1 MAGSIV
7 VRRITRLLALCAVLL
22 AFGLT
27 AAAAQGEQLSV
38 SVDDDSV
45 LAAGGS
51 VRVTIQLAAA
61 SGEQT
66 PVTVTTDLG
75 AFGADSGP
83 ARVLVRP
90 IPSSDGEN
98 LSASVTL
105 VGDGRAG
112 TAVITAR
119 AGQLVDT
126 ATVVFIG
133 APAQIALLRPPP
145 DRPLDASR
153 SHLLQLEIRDRL
165 GRPVPGASLSIT
177 TDAASTLLRSAS
189 GERGASLAL
198 SASDAGR
205 ASVTLS
211 AEPGEIALRA
221 VSGDAEL
228 ELPLILHGAPVSLRL
243 WALNPTLERGSEV
256 RSAVVV
262 ARLLDAGGRAVPG
275 QRISFNVQDDSGI
288 RLTADGDSGSLIT
301 DAAGGV
307 LVRATASAA
316 QSGEYWL
323 QADTDAGGGLS
334 DIVELI
340 VVGAPET
347 LYVTAEQVDDLTLDG
362 EEGEQREYILRAE
375 VVDPTGRLAAS
386 GYTVRWRV
394 VLEGG
399 EAMLTPETVTVQRGV
414 AISRLRIENPVGE
427 PILQGW
433 LVEAPQEVASEGVL
447 ADLAASGLALRRGM
461 NVVTWVGAA
470 KPVDAA
476 IAPISHLAVTVWRQR
491 PEGGGWDIYT
501 THRMAPRS
509 DPFELT
515 PGDRLHIRLD
525 SAARLPGVTR

>member
-1 MAGSIV
+1 MAASIV
-7 VRRITRLLALCAVLL
+7 LQRTTLLLALFVALL

-27 AAAAQGEQLSV
+27 AAAQVEQLTV
-38 SVDDDSV
+38 SVDNDRV
-45 LAAGGS
+45 LADGGS
-51 VRVTIQLAAA
+51 ARVTIQLALT
-61 SGEQT
+61 SDEQ
-66 PVTVTTDLG
+66 PAVTVTTDLG

-90 IPSSDGEN
+90 TLSADGES
-98 LSASVTL
+98 LSAAVTL

-153 SHLLQLEIRDRL
+153 SHLLQFEIRDRL
-165 GRPVPGASLSIT
+165 GQPVPGAPLRLAT
-177 TDAASTLLRSAS
+177 ADEASASLRSPA
-189 GERGASLAL
+189 GERGAALSL

-211 AEPGEIALRA
+211 AEPGELALRA

-228 ELPLILHGAPVSLRL
+228 ELPLLFHGEPVSLRL
-243 WALNPTLERGSEV
+243 WALNPVLERGSEV
-256 RSAVVV
+256 RSAIVV
-262 ARLLDAGGRAVPG
+262 ARLLDAGGRAVPE
-275 QRISFNVQDDSGI
+275 QRISFNLQDDSGI
-288 RLTADGDSGSLIT
+288 RLTADGDNGSLIT
-301 DAAGGV
+301 DGAGGV

-316 QSGEYWL
+316 QSGDYWL

-334 DIVELI
+334 DIVELT

-347 LYVTAEQVDDLTLDG
+347 LYLTAAQVDDLTLDG

-399 EAMLTPETVTVQRGV
+399 EATLMPETATVQRGV
-414 AISRLRIENPVGE
+414 ATSRLRIENPVGQ

-433 LVEAPQEVASEGVL
+433 LVEAPQEVASEGLL

-461 NVVTWVGAA
+461 NVVTWIGAA
-470 KPVDAA
+470 KSVDDA
-476 IAPISHLAVTVWRQR
+476 IAPLGHLAVTVWRKR
-491 PEGGGWDIYT
+491 SDEGGWDVYT
-501 THRMAPRS
+501 TRDAAPRS
-509 DPFELT
+509 EPFELAA
-515 PGDRLHIRLD
+515 GDRLHIRLD